1 MARYLLR
8 RLVTSVVVLFG
19 LAVVTFLMTQVLP
32 GDPARAA
39 AGRNATAEQVAAVSA
54 RLGLDQPIWAQ
65 FPRYLGNLLHGDLGT
80 SVFTQRPVLDDIAQ
94 ALPSSIELV
103 LAAMLIN
110 VVIAVPLGVYAAY
123 RRGRAAD
130 VCARLIVLFGAG
142 VPVFWLGLMLQLVF
156 ADRLGALPLTGQ
168 LGFGRAVPAITGM
181 TSLDALLSGDPAAFG
196 DAIAHLVLPAVTLA
210 AAFVAVVARTV
221 RSSMISVLDSDYVT
235 LARATGAS
243 ERRVVIRHGLRNALV
258 PVSTILGMQ
267 LGWMLGST
275 VLVESVFGR
284 KGIGAYAVNAVL
296 QNDLYAVIGSVLVI
310 GVVFVLANIVV
321 DLVQLWLNPRLR
333 QPARA
338 GARPVDDTTA
348 GLDEGVMEGAAP

>member
-1 MARYLLR
+1 MTRFLLR
-8 RLVTSVVVLFG
+8 RLITSVVVLFG
-19 LAVVTFLMTQVLP
+19 LGVVTFLMSQVLP

-54 RLGLDQPIWAQ
+54 RLGLDRPIWEQ
-65 FPRYLGNLLHGDLGT
+65 FPRYLGDLLQGDLGT

-130 VCARLIVLFGAG
+130 VAARLIVLFGAG

-156 ADRLGALPLTGQ
+156 ADRLGVLPLTGQ
-168 LGFGRAVPAITGM
+168 LGFGREVPELTGM
-181 TSLDALLSGDPAAFG
+181 TSLDALLSGDMAAFG
-196 DAIAHLVLPAVTLA
+196 DAVAHLLLPAVTLA
-210 AAFVAVVARTV
+210 AAFIAVVARTV
-221 RSSMISVLDSDYVT
+221 RSSMISVLDSDYIT

-284 KGIGAYAVNAVL
+284 RGIGAYAVNAVL

-338 GARPVDDTTA
+338 RPAGAAA
-348 GLDEGVMEGAAP
+348 GEPLEKGAMEGAAL